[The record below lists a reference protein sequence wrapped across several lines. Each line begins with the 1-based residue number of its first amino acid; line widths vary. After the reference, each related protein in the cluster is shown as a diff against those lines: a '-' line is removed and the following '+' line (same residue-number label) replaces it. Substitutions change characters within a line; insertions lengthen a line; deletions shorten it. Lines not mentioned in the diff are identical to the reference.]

1 MLIDFSV
8 SNFRSFRERQTLSLV
23 AAPRLKRVE
32 NTFSPDLMSDPIGK
46 LLKVAVIYGP
56 NASGKSNLL
65 KALDAVRRLA
75 VDKPS
80 ASARELPV
88 APFRFD
94 GSLANEPSEFELNF
108 IANKNRYRFVVAA
121 TRDRIVQERLFVF
134 PKGRESLLYER
145 VFTEGSERYKFGA
158 LLEGGESLQTAWQ
171 RLTGPQTLFISQA
184 TANSS
189 EDLKQLKTPYSWL
202 DSNLRTVSAGEGMK
216 FMAKVLQLVSRKY
229 PENPLNNVVPF
240 IRDLDV
246 PITKLEFEATEPES
260 PYVELESQADFAK
273 TFREMELKA
282 TLTHSTDLGSADF
295 KFGEES
301 DGTQNLLGF
310 FVFWEMLQSNPEI
323 QHVLSVDELDASL
336 HPQIVAQLVRKH
348 LSLEFPR
355 QLIFTTHDT
364 HLMDAKVLRRDQIWL
379 TERDTN
385 GATHLRSIHEYEGR
399 ESEDIE
405 KRYYEGRYRGLP
417 ILRGV

>member
-23 AAPRLKRVE
+23 AAPRLRRIE
-32 NTFSPDLMSDPIGK
+32 NTFSPDLVSDPIGK

-65 KALDAVRRLA
+65 LALDTVRRLA
-75 VDKPS
+75 ADKPS

-88 APFRFD
+88 TPFRFD
-94 GSLANEPSEFELNF
+94 ANLISEPSEFEVNF
-108 IANKNRYRFVVAA
+108 IADKTRYRFFVAA
-121 TRDRIVQERLFVF
+121 TRDRIMRERLFVY
-134 PKGRESLLYER
+134 PKGKENLLYER
-145 VFTEGSERYKFGA
+145 VFVEGSERYEFGA
-158 LLEGGESLQTAWQ
+158 LLEGGESVQTAWQ
-171 RLTGPQTLFISQA
+171 KLTGPQTLFISQA

-189 EDLKQLKTPYSWL
+189 EDLRQLKTPFAWL
-202 DSNLRTVSAGEGMK
+202 NSNLRTVSAGEGVK
-216 FMAKVLQLVSRKY
+216 YMAKVLQLISRTY
-229 PENPLNNVVPF
+229 PESPLKDVVPF
-240 IRDLDV
+240 IQDLDV
-246 PITKLEFEATEPES
+246 PITKLEFETIEPEPS
-260 PYVELESQADFAK
+260 QSQLESEAEFAK
-273 TFREMELKA
+273 VFRDMEVNA
-282 TLTHSTDLGSADF
+282 RLTHSTDLGSAEF

-310 FVFWEMLQSNPEI
+310 FVFWEMLQSNPDI

-348 LSLEFPR
+348 LALKFPR
-355 QLIFTTHDT
+355 QLIFTAHDT

-379 TERDTN
+379 TERDKN
-385 GATHLRSIHEYEGR
+385 GATQLRSIHEYQGR

-417 ILRGV
+417 ILRGI

>member
-8 SNFRSFRERQTLSLV
+8 SNFRSFRERQTLSLI
-23 AAPRLKRVE
+23 AAPRLKRAE
-32 NTFSPDLMSDPIGK
+32 NTFLPDLISDPVGK

-65 KALDAVRRLA
+65 AAFDAVRRLA

-80 ASARELPV
+80 ATTKELPT

-94 GSLANEPSEFELNF
+94 GNLANQPSEFEINF
-108 IANKNRYRFVVAA
+108 IADKNRYRFLVSA
-121 TRDRIVQERLFVF
+121 TRDRIVGEHLFIF

-145 VFTEGSERYKFGA
+145 VFREGNEHYKFGA
-158 LLEGGESLQTAWQ
+158 LLEGGEALRAAWQ
-171 RLTGPQTLFISQA
+171 KLTGPQTLFISQA

-189 EDLKQLKTPYSWL
+189 EDLKQLKTPFSWL
-202 DSNLRTVSAGEGMK
+202 DTNLRTVSAGHGMK
-216 FMAKVLQLVSRKY
+216 SMAKILQLIYRKY
-229 PENPLNNVVPF
+229 PVSPFRNVVPF

-246 PITKLEFEATEPES
+246 PITKLEFEASEPQS
-260 PYVELESQADFAK
+260 PEGHLESEAEIEKAL
-273 TFREMELKA
+273 RHIEVNA
-282 TLTHSTDLGSADF
+282 TLTHSTELGSADF

-310 FVFWEMLQSNPEI
+310 FVIWETLQGNPDI
-323 QHVLSVDELDASL
+323 QHVLAVDELDASL

-348 LSLEFPR
+348 LSLELPR

-379 TERDTN
+379 TERDRN
-385 GATHLRSIHEYEGR
+385 GATQLRSIHEYEGR

-417 ILRGV
+417 ILRDV